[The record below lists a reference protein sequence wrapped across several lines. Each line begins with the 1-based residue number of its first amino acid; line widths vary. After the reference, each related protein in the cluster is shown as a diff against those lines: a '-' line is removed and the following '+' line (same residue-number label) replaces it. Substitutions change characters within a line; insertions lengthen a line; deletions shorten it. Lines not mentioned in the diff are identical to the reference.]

1 MSQFLSGASGRPLSC
16 FWNASEGGR
25 WPAAIADF
33 CADACCS
40 GSLAVE
46 MAIVSSGWRLGALSL
61 AVLGA
66 SCPAWAQDEA
76 GASVSLSAGADS
88 GKADADGSGAIAGAE
103 YHDDGLDAPESTPA
117 LETQAR
123 DESERAEPRY
133 LDRYKPTGNLWE
145 VGLTTGLLFP
155 APDHN
160 LKVAALP
167 GEPYSDVSAVIGG
180 RLAYY
185 PLSFLGVE
193 AEAMVSPSA
202 TQNTNK
208 SALLYAARGHLIAQ
222 LPILSVVPFALVGG
236 GMLGGISQSMGN
248 DGDPAF
254 HFGVGV
260 KVPVHRVVGIR
271 LDLRDTLT
279 QKRDGNPGDPTNSFE
294 VLLGATFTFERP
306 CPEPPAHRPP
316 PPSPVPVSE
325 KWGDGLHEPPPE
337 PQPITTECPEGSI
350 KGNDGCVLADADHD
364 GIPLPADQ
372 CPDAPET
379 KNGFEDEDG
388 CPDVL
393 PEAVQ
398 EFTGVIPGISFKQG
412 KSEVSPASYPALDKA
427 AEVLAQYPDIVMEIS
442 GHTSSEGKAEVN
454 QKLSEDRANAV
465 ATYLESKGIPRER
478 LVVRGAGSS
487 EPIADNATREGRE
500 KNRRIEFRVLG
511 R

>member
-1 MSQFLSGASGRPLSC
+1 
-16 FWNASEGGR
+16 
-25 WPAAIADF
+25 
-33 CADACCS
+33 
-40 GSLAVE
+40 
-46 MAIVSSGWRLGALSL
+46 MAIVSSRWRLGAFSL
-61 AVLGA
+61 ALLSA
-66 SCPAWAQDEA
+66 SSPAWGQGEA
-76 GASVSLSAGADS
+76 GASTSVGARVDSEESDGDGVSTT
-88 GKADADGSGAIAGAE
+88 AE
-103 YHDDGLDAPESTPA
+103 YHDDGLDDPEPAP
-117 LETQAR
+117 LAR
-123 DESERAEPRY
+123 DTGEPETEKARPRY

-167 GEPYSDVSAVIGG
+167 GEPYSDVGAVIGA
-180 RLAYY
+180 RLAYF
-185 PLSFLGVE
+185 PLSFVGVE
-193 AEAMVSPSA
+193 AEAVVSPTA
-202 TQNTNK
+202 TRNTNK
-208 SALLYAARGHLIAQ
+208 SALLYAVRGHVIAQ

-260 KVPVHRVVGIR
+260 KVPVHRTVGIR

-306 CPEPPAHRPP
+306 CPEPPPHRPP

-325 KWGDGLHEPPPE
+325 KWGDGLHAAAE
-337 PQPITTECPEGSI
+337 PQPITTECPEGSV
-350 KGNDGCVLADADHD
+350 KGNDGCVLVDADHD
-364 GIPLPADQ
+364 GVPLPADQ

-379 KNGFEDEDG
+379 RNGFEDDDG

-398 EFTGVIPGISFKQG
+398 EFTGAIPGISFKQG
-412 KSEVSPASYPALDKA
+412 KSEVTPASYPALDKA
-427 AEVLAQYPDIVMEIS
+427 AEVLGKYPDIVMEIS

-454 QKLSEDRANAV
+454 QKLSEERASAV
-465 ATYLESKGIPRER
+465 ANYLESKGIPRER

-487 EPIADNATREGRE
+487 EPIADNATRDGRE